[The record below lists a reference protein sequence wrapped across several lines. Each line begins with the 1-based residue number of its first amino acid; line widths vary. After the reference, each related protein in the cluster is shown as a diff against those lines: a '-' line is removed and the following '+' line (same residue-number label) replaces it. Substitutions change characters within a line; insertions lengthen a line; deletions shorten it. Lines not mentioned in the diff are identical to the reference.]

1 MKPSNNYPQNNV
13 IPGVIFRIF
22 NHCLASLDGNWWHHF
37 SLLVGARCASQ
48 AALVRRLS
56 CFSFNHPL
64 FMNEPLGPNK
74 SAEFLEPPET
84 SASLRPDPR
93 GILENGAPSE
103 PALRALFRKSILS
116 VRDFNREQIISL
128 CRLAA
133 YLESVEITAYH
144 PLDGKLIITAF
155 FEASTRTRISFES
168 ATLRLDGKIISIPEG
183 GQTGV
188 KKGEGLADIGEMFNA
203 YGDLV
208 IMRHTETDALE
219 RIQRGLRLPII
230 NAGNGTGE
238 HPTQALADWYA
249 LMKWCPGLAL
259 DSPIAKPLNI
269 GILGTPGSMRTVKSF
284 LLMALAFKQHIN
296 SVTIV
301 SEMADPLGKPV
312 DEIVREEGIDVKI
325 TNDMGKHLG
334 GLDVI
339 YMNSIVCIGD
349 QYTAMDASYKLDAAS
364 PLKKGAVILHPLARL
379 EELDKSLDATRH
391 NLYFAQAHGAVFVRQ
406 ALLLSVLGRLY
417 QLPGDIQLSRK

>member
-1 MKPSNNYPQNNV
+1 
-13 IPGVIFRIF
+13 
-22 NHCLASLDGNWWHHF
+22 
-37 SLLVGARCASQ
+37 
-48 AALVRRLS
+48 
-56 CFSFNHPL
+56 
-64 FMNEPLGPNK
+64 MNEPLGPNK
-74 SAEFLEPPET
+74 TTEFLQPPET
-84 SASLRPDPR
+84 SASLRPDPQ
-93 GILENGAPSE
+93 GILRNGVPSE
-103 PALRALFRKSILS
+103 PALRALFRKSIIS

-219 RIQRGLRLPII
+219 RIQSGLRLPII

-249 LMKWCPGLAL
+249 LMKWCPGLAA
-259 DSPIAKPLNI
+259 DEPISEPLNI

-284 LLMALAFKQHIN
+284 LLMALSFKQHIN
-296 SVTIV
+296 SVTII
-301 SEMADPLGKPV
+301 SEMADPLGKAV
-312 DEIVREEGIDVKI
+312 EEIVREAGIAVQI
-325 TNDMGKHLG
+325 TNDMGQHLG

-349 QYTAMDASYKLDAAS
+349 QYTAMDASYKLNAAS

-379 EELDKSLDATRH
+379 DELDKSLDETSH

-417 QLPGDIQLSRK
+417 QLPGDIQLAR